1 MTGVVIVGTPAGTTA
16 AVATDAA
23 EVPTALVA
31 VIVNVYETPL
41 VKPFTVHEVEA
52 EVQVNEPGVDVTV
65 YAVTASPLLTD
76 AVHETSA
83 LKSPRV
89 AVGDVGASGAFAGV
103 KAEEAD
109 EAKESPMVFVALTV
123 NV

>member
-1 MTGVVIVGTPAGTTA
+1 MVGTPAGVTV

-31 VIVNVYETPL
+31 VTVNVYATPL
-41 VKPFTVHEVEA
+41 VKPFTVHEVDA
-52 EVQVNEPGVDVTV
+52 DVHVNEPGVEVTV
-65 YAVTASPLLTD
+65 YAVTASPLLTE
-76 AVHETSA
+76 AVHETNA

-89 AVGDVGASGAFAGV
+89 AEGEVGASGAFAGV
-103 KAEEAD
+103 NDAEAD
-109 EAKESPMVFVALTV
+109 DANELPIVFVALTV